1 MKVIYASHCH
11 SSVASALG
19 SRLRVGG
26 DTGASVSFGQVLF
39 TVFLDIIVH
48 HMTLPHLCFAS
59 ASAVVNVFAY
69 LVVVVTT

>member
-19 SRLRVGG
+19 GCLRVGS
-26 DTGASVSFGQVLF
+26 DACASVSFGQVLF
-39 TVFLDIIVH
+39 AVFLDIIVH
-48 HMTLPHLCFAS
+48 HMTLPHLCLAS
-59 ASAVVNVFAY
+59 GSAVVIIFAY